1 MCIDAGAGVCEKEK
15 AQGNYSFHH
24 HNNQKDYCF
33 PLHKLNDKHPVSFKI
48 FEFKWFCSFLIHEKK
63 YLNRKR
69 HMAVFVKR
77 QFVQYCRLIIG
88 SLNSLNNK
96 VIG

>member
-24 HNNQKDYCF
+24 HNNQKDNCF

-48 FEFKWFCSFLIHEKK
+48 GEFNWFCSFLIHEKIYEQK
-63 YLNRKR
+63 KT
-69 HMAVFVKR
+69 HGSVCQKAV
-77 QFVQYCRLIIG
+77 CANTAGLLLGHLIRSII
-88 SLNSLNNK
+88 K
-96 VIG
+96 